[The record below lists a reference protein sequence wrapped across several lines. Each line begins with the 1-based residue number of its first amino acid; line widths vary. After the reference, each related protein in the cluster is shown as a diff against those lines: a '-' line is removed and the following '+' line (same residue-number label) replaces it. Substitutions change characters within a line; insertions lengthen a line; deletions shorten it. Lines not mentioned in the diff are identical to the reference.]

1 MLNTKKYTD
10 SGKTNVT
17 LNDVPNNIDQNFSN
31 ALEQLI
37 DTWVTNNQY
46 SISIDKVPNNP
57 KAVTFA
63 TNVWTI
69 KDGKGQAGDN
79 QDSYFKQWVDETH
92 NKNEEVKKNGT
103 FSVDLTKK
111 QITFNSPTTSTTEVN
126 WSNYPCVTSNQT
138 KKEIKGNDNSISY
151 EISGVTYFGNGTKK
165 DKSGVTS
172 KYECT
177 DNKTISTGTTNSFSI
192 GSSSSSSSSSS
203 TGSNTSGT
211 HQDGLSYWEGEL
223 KGIPTIKTAVNQIG
237 NLNKDDK
244 TKVTENTITHKILN
258 EQILRIKKLMN
269 L

>member
-1 MLNTKKYTD
+1 MLTINNYPDK
-10 SGKTNVT
+10 NV
-17 LNDVPNNIDQNFSN
+17 LLGEVPGNIDVNFDK
-31 ALEQLI
+31 ALESLI
-37 DTWVTNNQY
+37 NYWISNKQY
-46 SISIDKVPNNP
+46 SISINKVPNNP
-57 KAVTFA
+57 NAVTFV
-63 TNVWTI
+63 TNTWT
-69 KDGKGQAGDN
+69 KKEDGSWQAGDN
-79 QDSYFKQWVDETH
+79 QDSTFKQWVEGSY
-92 NKNEEVKKNGT
+92 NKNEQVSKNGT

-111 QITFNSPTTSTTEVN
+111 QIIFTPPTTTTTEIN
-126 WSNYPCVTSNQT
+126 WNNYPCVTSNQT
-138 KKEIKGNDNSISY
+138 KKEIKANDGSISY
-151 EISGVTYFGNGTKK
+151 EISGFTYFGNCTKK

-211 HQDGLSYWEGEL
+211 HQEGLSYWEGEL
-223 KGIPTIKTAVNQIG
+223 EKKGPVTIKTAVNQIG

>member
-17 LNDVPNNIDQNFSN
+17 LNDAPNNVDQNFSN

-37 DTWVTNNQY
+37 DTWIANNQY

-79 QDSYFKQWVDETH
+79 QDSYFKQWVDDTH

-126 WSNYPCVTSNQT
+126 WSNYPCVTSTQN
-138 KKEIKGNDNSISY
+138 KKEIKGNDGSISY
-151 EISGVTYFGNGTKK
+151 EISGVTYFGNGTRK
-165 DKSGVTS
+165 DSSGTTS
-172 KYECT
+172 NYVCT
-177 DNKTISTGTTNSFSI
+177 GADKKTISSGSTDSLSI
-192 GSSSSSSSSSS
+192 GSSSSSSSSTG
-203 TGSNTSGT
+203 TGSSSLQTGRNAIEQDIKNTTDIYGQAST
-211 HQDGLSYWEGEL
+211 QIAN
-223 KGIPTIKTAVNQIG
+223 KVKTESVIDKKIYEQVN
-237 NLNKDDK
+237 
-244 TKVTENTITHKILN
+244 
-258 EQILRIKKLMN
+258 RIKKLMN